1 MQNNIRICFFFLYRQ
16 HSSIYGRAFF
26 AKKGKQLKVVNFFC
40 KKAPQQI
47 FDWVLNNALGN
58 TVTKSSHLKDISSV
72 LKSSPD
78 DGRGIS
84 QNIAYLNILFHDVIN
99 LLYMNTEQTSKNI
112 FTYIFIFITFLD
124 SIKLKILQI
133 KITFFK
139 QGISIIL

>member
-1 MQNNIRICFFFLYRQ
+1 MFKMREVSPNVAHL
-16 HSSIYGRAFF
+16 SI
-26 AKKGKQLKVVNFFC
+26 LV
-40 KKAPQQI
+40 
-47 FDWVLNNALGN
+47 
-58 TVTKSSHLKDISSV
+58 
-72 LKSSPD
+72 
-78 DGRGIS
+78 
-84 QNIAYLNILFHDVIN
+84 HDMIN